1 MSAETIIQTA
11 ILKALGTEHVSPS
24 VEKGIIKVK
33 RSGVFE
39 SPLGMFWRANSGALR
54 GSSHALANPA
64 GTADIIG
71 CVGGRFVGIEVKQ
84 PGKDQTDVQ
93 RLWQAKVEAAGGLYA
108 VVYSVREAVEVV
120 GRWANGTV

>member
-11 ILKALGTEHVSPS
+11 ILKALGTEHDLTWL
-24 VEKGIIKVK
+24 EKGIVQKK
-33 RSGVFE
+33 KSGVFE
-39 SPLGMFWRANSGALR
+39 SAHGMFWRANSGALR

-84 PGKDQTDVQ
+84 PGKAQSDAQ

-108 VVYSVREAVEVV
+108 VVYGVREATEVV
-120 GRWANGTV
+120 RGWAQ